1 MMEAFVVEEASST
14 NGARIVAVGVGGGGG
29 NMIGH
34 MVKEG
39 VSGIELMMVNTDA
52 QALDNMGHVSTI
64 QIGTKLTKGLGAG
77 MKPEIGKESALEN
90 YDEIRSALEG
100 ADIVF
105 ISAGLGGGT
114 GTGAAPVVAKIAKEL
129 GALTISI
136 VTKPFSFE
144 GPKRSKLAKLGL
156 EDLKKESDSIV
167 VIPNDKLLSI
177 IDRKLG
183 MRDSFKIVD
192 GVLAQAVSGT
202 SGVILSNGEYDI
214 NLDFA
219 DLKTVMSHQGMALM
233 GVGEHEGENAAYE
246 AIKSAVESPLL
257 DNMSINGAMGV
268 LVHFHMHPN
277 FPMMETSEAMIV
289 VQESAHD
296 DADVIWGTSTDDTL
310 PENYVKIT
318 IIATGFERDLGAN
331 NHDGPS
337 EPVAAVTRIQPRL
350 VVGGDFTGDHLDIPS
365 YMRQQ
370 QD

>member
-1 MMEAFVVEEASST
+1 M
-14 NGARIVAVGVGGGGG
+14 
-29 NMIGH
+29 
-34 MVKEG
+34 
-39 VSGIELMMVNTDA
+39 
-52 QALDNMGHVSTI
+52 
-64 QIGTKLTKGLGAG
+64 
-77 MKPEIGKESALEN
+77 
-90 YDEIRSALEG
+90 
-100 ADIVF
+100 
-105 ISAGLGGGT
+105 
-114 GTGAAPVVAKIAKEL
+114 
-129 GALTISI
+129 
-136 VTKPFSFE
+136 
-144 GPKRSKLAKLGL
+144 
-156 EDLKKESDSIV
+156 
-167 VIPNDKLLSI
+167 
-177 IDRKLG
+177 
-183 MRDSFKIVD
+183 
-192 GVLAQAVSGT
+192 
-202 SGVILSNGEYDI
+202 VILSNGEYDI